1 MSNFFIAIIAVVFVL
16 GLMVLIHEWGHFVV
30 AKSLGVTVKVF
41 SLGFGKR
48 LFGFEKNGT
57 DYRISALPFGG
68 YVKMAGDNPLEGNTG
83 DPGEFN
89 NHSRFHRF
97 LIAIAG
103 PAVNI
108 LFAILLLGVYYSFH
122 FERPI
127 PPVVGVLEQNSP
139 AQKAGLESGDKIKG
153 IEGKQDPSWEDI
165 IAAIALSPNEPVNMK
180 VERGG
185 ELQDIRFSPKIETP
199 DQTGSLGFEP
209 ALPMVV
215 TALTADY
222 PAEKAGIQLG
232 DTIRSVDKQPVF
244 SVGALLRTL
253 QTSEGKPVE
262 ITLLRNGQPL
272 TLTVQPK
279 KNEVNGKPLYQI
291 GLVSNPFEVVKLPV
305 GEAFAQSWSENSQN
319 AQLIVQLVKKM
330 IQRKV
335 SMKAMSGPVGIA
347 QLSGQVA
354 QEPGLNNKLR
364 FLSLISINLGVMN
377 LFPIPILDGGVILLL
392 LIEGVMRREISLNLK
407 ERIYQASFVFLVLF
421 AMIVVFNDIAK
432 MR

>member
-16 GLMVLIHEWGHFVV
+16 GLMVLIHEWGHYIV

-41 SLGFGKR
+41 SIGFGKR
-48 LFGFEKNGT
+48 LFGFERGGT

-68 YVKMAGDNPLEGNTG
+68 YVKMAGDNPLEGNTS

-139 AQKAGLESGDKIKG
+139 AQKAGLEPGDKIKA

-165 IAAIALSPNEPVNMK
+165 IAAIALSPNQPVAMQ

-185 ELQDIRFSPKIETP
+185 DLEDIRFSPRIETP
-199 DQTGSLGFEP
+199 DQTGSMGFEP
-209 ALPMVV
+209 AMPMVV
-215 TALTADY
+215 TALVADD
-222 PAEKAGIQLG
+222 PAEKAGIRLG
-232 DTIRSVDKQPVF
+232 DTLKSVNGQPVF
-244 SVGALLRTL
+244 SVGALLRSL
-253 QTSEGKPVE
+253 QTSQGAPVNIALVREGR
-262 ITLLRNGQPL
+262 LL

-291 GLVSNPFEVVKLPV
+291 GLASNPVEVVKLPV
-305 GEAFAQSWSENSQN
+305 GEAFAQSWSENAQS
-319 AQLIVQLVKKM
+319 AQLIFEMVKKM
-330 IQRKV
+330 VERKV
-335 SMKAMSGPVGIA
+335 SMKAMAGPVGIA
-347 QLSGQVA
+347 QMSGQIA
-354 QEPGLNNKLR
+354 RQPGFDTKLR

-421 AMIVVFNDIAK
+421 AVIVVFNDIAK